1 MPLSAKANL
10 TEENWRLYVASFVPS
25 FGGNPHEPKTLQQLR
40 EIYAKLQDEL
50 ENEDLSE
57 QGQENLHGW
66 SYICAVAILTWGQI
80 DIIPDIY
87 DHHSMLSHDGHTA
100 GQIRITT
107 MAFNSIVRYL
117 LDRESQNTNQSHL
130 EWYLQN
136 KDKLEWNETLQ
147 RVVLKKSDTT
157 QNSET

>member
-10 TEENWRLYVASFVPS
+10 SEENWRLYVASFVISIGEEPY
-25 FGGNPHEPKTLQQLR
+25 NPKILQQLR
-40 EIYAKLQDEL
+40 EEYTKLQHEL

-57 QGQENLHGW
+57 NEKQGLHSV
-66 SYICAVAILTWGQI
+66 SYRCAVAILTWGQI

-87 DHHSMLSHDGHTA
+87 DHHSVLSHDSHIS
-100 GQIRITT
+100 GQNRITT
-107 MAFNSIVRYL
+107 MAFNRIVRYL

-136 KDKLEWNETLQ
+136 KDKLEWDETLQ

-157 QNSET
+157 QNSAT